1 METQLPE
8 AYALLLARI
17 VALESQVAAIRE
29 EVDELR
35 AKINE
40 HWLGGTD

>member
-17 VALESQVAAIRE
+17 RAMEQELATLRE
-29 EVDELR
+29 ELADLCVQVSEAR
-35 AKINE
+35 YEK
-40 HWLGGTD
+40 